1 MVVPS
6 LSLVVVAFDMPRE
19 IVRTVRSL
27 SPPSQRGITVA
38 EYELIVVDNGS
49 SEPIDRQACE
59 AFGAT
64 IRWLRIEN
72 APVSPALAVN
82 RGLMMAS
89 APLVGVMIDGARMAS
104 PGLLHHALAASRL
117 SPRPVIGTFSFHLG
131 PGLQQQTVNDGYDAS
146 AEDALLSTVDW
157 ENDGYALF
165 DISVP
170 AASSAGGW
178 FDLPAESNALFL
190 PNHLWEELAGYDE
203 RFESPGGGL
212 VNLDTFR
219 RACDLPDSTL
229 TMLLGEGT
237 FHQVH
242 GGISTNDRE
251 PAGTHPKSETF
262 HAEYERIRGEPF
274 SKCSRRPSLFG
285 TPGPHAVSAM
295 LTPARV
301 ARRYVDLLKQALL
314 NENALEAEA
323 AYFLARDALEGGE
336 PFDDA
341 IAFDVRAKAPDYFR
355 RLEYARKVGRY
366 FERKEHKIG
375 FGYTMI
381 GRQRLDHLDRCVSTV
396 LAESVPGD
404 LVECGVWR
412 GGAAIL
418 MRGVLAAWQVSDRSV
433 WVADS
438 FMGVSKPDSPHDTI
452 DISAEE
458 RPELVISQERVSANF
473 ARFGLLDDQV
483 RFLPGWFKDTLP
495 NAPIESI
502 ALLRLDGDMYES
514 TITGLTALYDR
525 VSPGGFVIIDDYAGL
540 EFCRQAVEDF
550 RSARGITEPIEMIDW
565 TGAYWRKGQEVDRKA
580 DMRSRPGTARWR
592 RLGRSRPAGHQS

>member
-1 MVVPS
+1 MPS

-27 SPPSQRGITVA
+27 SPAQQGLA
-38 EYELIVVDNGS
+38 AADYELLVVDNGS
-49 SEPIDRQACE
+49 TQPIDREACE
-59 AFGAT
+59 VFGAK
-64 IRWLRIEN
+64 IRWLRIED
-72 APVSPALAVN
+72 APVSPAMAVN
-82 RGLMMAS
+82 RGLKMAS

-104 PGLLHHALAASRL
+104 PGLLKHALAAARL
-117 SPRPVIGTFSFHLG
+117 SSRPVIGTFSFHLG
-131 PGLQQQTVNDGYDAS
+131 PGLQQQTVTDGYDAT

-203 RFESPGGGL
+203 RFETPGGGL

-219 RACDLPDSTL
+219 RACDLPDTTL

-242 GGISTNDRE
+242 GGISTNNPE
-251 PAGTHPKSETF
+251 PTETQLRFEGF
-262 HAEYERIRGEPF
+262 HEEYVRIRGRPF
-274 SKCSRRPSLFG
+274 SKSSRRPFLLG
-285 TPGPHAVSAM
+285 TPSPQAVSAS
-295 LTPARV
+295 LAPA
-301 ARRYVDLLKQALL
+301 ALAERYINLLKQALL

-323 AYFLARDALEGGE
+323 AYFLARDALDGGE
-336 PFDDA
+336 AFDDS
-341 IAFDVRAKAPDYFR
+341 IGFDVRAKAPEYFR
-355 RLEYARKVGRY
+355 RLEYARRVGRD
-366 FERKEHKIG
+366 FERKEHQIG

-404 LVECGVWR
+404 LVECGGWR

-418 MRGVLAAWQVSDRSV
+418 MRGVLAAWQVADRSV

-438 FMGVSKPDSPHDTI
+438 FMGGSKPESSHDSI
-452 DISAEE
+452 DLSAEE
-458 RPELVISQERVSANF
+458 RPELAISQERVSANF
-473 ARFGLLDDQV
+473 ARFGLLDEQV

-495 NAPIESI
+495 SAPIGSI
-502 ALLRLDGDMYES
+502 AVLRLDGDTYES
-514 TITGLTALYDR
+514 TMTSLTSLYDR
-525 VSPGGFVIIDDYAGL
+525 LSPGGFVIIDAYGGL
-540 EFCRQAVEDF
+540 DFCRKAVEDF
-550 RSARGITEPIEMIDW
+550 RNACGITEPIEMIDW
-565 TGAYWRKGQEVDRKA
+565 TGAHWRKRQEVNREAEVKSH
-580 DMRSRPGTARWR
+580 RGTVRWTHFR
-592 RLGRSRPAGHQS
+592 RSRPAGHQS